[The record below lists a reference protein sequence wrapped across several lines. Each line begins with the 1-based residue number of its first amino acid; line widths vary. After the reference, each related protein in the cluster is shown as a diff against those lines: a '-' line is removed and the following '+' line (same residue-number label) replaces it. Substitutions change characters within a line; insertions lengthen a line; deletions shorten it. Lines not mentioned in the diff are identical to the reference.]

1 MALTL
6 QAKHTEQQSGLW
18 FIIKFFLYKMSC
30 SCPRMDLT
38 VFLLWKHFE
47 GRRGCGAELG
57 SRREI
62 DVWCLCLSWPGSRCS
77 VWASVPHSSLWSQE
91 LWWAT
96 LLSSSQITR
105 SANSKKHLPYGSD
118 MIQVILHSSIYQ
130 ASVCK
135 LKMEGRLKG
144 ESRAYT
150 HQTFLV
156 KDGARQACGSLGRCS
171 TPPPN

>member
-18 FIIKFFLYKMSC
+18 FVIKFFLYKMSC
-30 SCPRMDLT
+30 SCPRMGLDS
-38 VFLLWKHFE
+38 FLFWKHFE

-62 DVWCLCLSWPGSRCS
+62 ASLSVVAWLR
-77 VWASVPHSSLWSQE
+77 VFSLSIGATQFPLISE

-96 LLSSSQITR
+96 LLSSSWITR
-105 SANSKKHLPYGSD
+105 SANSLKHLPCGSD
-118 MIQVILHSSIYQ
+118 MIQVILHSSVSQ

-135 LKMEGRLKG
+135 LKMEGRLEG
-144 ESRAYT
+144 ESRAYPSN
-150 HQTFLV
+150 LS
-156 KDGARQACGSLGRCS
+156 C
-171 TPPPN
+171 